1 MNQVNS
7 AMMFFNG
14 DTKYNRGNARTKPKM
29 EHLSSVIVI
38 YFHCR
43 GDIFCDKVALGVN
56 MI

>member
-1 MNQVNS
+1 
-7 AMMFFNG
+7 MMFFNG
-14 DTKYNRGNARTKPKM
+14 DTKYNRGNTRTKPKM
-29 EHLSSVIVI
+29 EHLLSVIVI